1 MTMRS
6 IAVIGTVLSLTIGIG
21 CNTARD
27 QQKKADEAQTEA
39 NDKIAEANREAD
51 QKVGEAQAEADKK
64 TADAQAT
71 FAKIREDYRH
81 EVSTKL
87 ADLDKEIAELEA
99 EAKTAKPA
107 KRPELDAK
115 LADIHTTREMVA
127 KEFQS
132 LDSTTAL
139 GWEEFKKRMDKALND
154 LESKVDRTHA

>member
-1 MTMRS
+1 MRS
-6 IAVIGTVLSLTIGIG
+6 IALIGTVLSFALALG

-27 QQKKADEAQTEA
+27 QQKKADEAQVEA

-51 QKVGEAQAEADKK
+51 QKIGEAQAEADKK

-99 EAKTAKPA
+99 EAKTAKPQ
-107 KRPELDAK
+107 KRPALDAK
-115 LADIHTTREMVA
+115 LADIHATRDMVA
-127 KEFQS
+127 KEFQAI
-132 LDSTTAL
+132 DSATAL
-139 GWEEFKKRMDKALND
+139 TWDEYKKRMDKALSD
-154 LESKVDRTHA
+154 LEAKVDRTHA